1 RVSPLEAEERGRAA
15 CDSRGR
21 AARAEVAAL
30 RRELRDLMWED
41 AGLVR
46 TEAGLARALARI
58 DELTSRLAGL
68 GVPGGPAY
76 NLAWQGWLDGQSQ
89 VLAARLIARSAIER
103 RESRGAHYRAD
114 HPDTDDRHGLG
125 NVMGAKQGDD
135 LRVWTEPGRL
145 TRARPRPP
153 APTAPI

>member
-30 RRELRDLMWED
+30 GREVRDLMWED

-46 TEAGLARALARI
+46 TVAGLARALARI

-114 HPDTDDRHGLG
+114 HPETDDPHGVVNGL
-125 NVMGAKQGDD
+125 GAKQGGEP
-135 LRVWTEPGRL
+135 RVWTEPGPRR
-145 TRARPRPP
+145 TARPG
-153 APTAPI
+153 A